1 MPRPILARLID
12 GPLWHRVSVLVFGA
26 IVTTAVWV
34 AVWLDATRDRREAR
48 EWVTTHLSNLAR
60 SFEEHTIRIFES
72 VDQMLLIIKQQH
84 EAGYP
89 IESIAKQLHHSPIIH
104 LIAMADRD
112 GRVVF
117 STGPRTD
124 PVSIADRE
132 HFRVHA
138 DGASEG
144 VFVSKP
150 VLGRQSGTWSVQFTR
165 RLSKPNGDFDGII
178 MIGAD
183 PFYFSQFYRTIDLG
197 RHGVAMLVGRDGIVR
212 ARQAPDGTTLGI
224 DLSGSVLFAKIL
236 EAPSGTIL
244 LESPID
250 GVSRYYGFR
259 WLPAFGMAIV
269 IGLGE
274 EDVAAPIE
282 RRLTSKY
289 LAASLVTVAISLLV
303 GMALVQISRLQRSQG
318 MWLSSRRAAEEA
330 RAEADAM
337 RDRLSHALDA
347 MSESF
352 ALYDRDDRLVLWNRR
367 YAETNPAIRDLLVPG
382 ARFED
387 LFREAVRRGQMVL
400 PEGNVE
406 AWIQERLLNRR
417 NPSHKFERAHTDGTW
432 ILIDERRT
440 ANGEVVLTGT
450 DITELKRREV
460 QLRDLAEQNAKL
472 AAAIEAANVGIVI
485 TDARLPDN
493 PIVFVNSGFIR
504 TTGYSADE
512 VIGRNP
518 RFLRS
523 PEADPA
529 TTARLREAV
538 ASAQPV
544 TMEIRNRR
552 KDGTSW
558 WCELT
563 MSPIRDDAG
572 RILGFVGIQNDI
584 SARKATE
591 ARVRESELRYRSVV
605 DTVTDVIFQTDAEGV
620 WTFLNP
626 AWTRIT
632 GFPVDET
639 IGTNFID
646 YVHPDD
652 RDASRQILAPLIAG
666 EKPFCRGKVRYLTS
680 DGGVRWIEVFAQ
692 ATRNAAGDVTG
703 SSGTLTDVT
712 EQHLAEE
719 RLRAAKDE
727 ADRANRA
734 KSEFL
739 AIISH
744 EIRTPL
750 NGVLGTIGLLLETR
764 LDPVQR
770 RYAETAHE
778 SGKMLLTILNDIL
791 DFSKMEAGRLELETT
806 DFRVRDTIRS
816 VADLM
821 RPRTLAKKI
830 ELDVNINPDV
840 PFALRGDAGRLTQ
853 IMLNLV
859 SNAIKF
865 TDHGHV
871 TINVGLEGKTQ
882 ESVWI
887 HFSVSDTG
895 TGISRADQEKL
906 FSSFTQVDTSRS
918 RRASGT
924 GLGLAICKRLVELM
938 GGVIGVESVPGEGS
952 TFWFIVPFKVAEQ
965 VPPPVEQ
972 HDDAAGAGG
981 AVGGREGRILVVD
994 DSPTNLMVAEALL
1007 TAVGYTAD
1015 TVDNGAAAV
1024 AAVQQCDYDAVLMD
1038 VSMPV
1043 MDGIAATSEIRNL
1056 GGRFRTLPIIAMT
1069 AHVLDRDRAACIDA
1083 GMDDYVTK
1091 PISKDALLD
1100 VLERCL
1106 RRSANRAS
1114 EDMMPTRGATVDPVD
1129 EATVSILRSEL
1140 DADAFASLLDT
1151 FMAETRARIER
1162 IRAAVARGDHGALAR
1177 EAHSLKS
1184 AAATF
1189 GAMSLSQLAASIE
1202 RTAESGGCP
1211 ADPDIS
1217 ALAAQ
1222 AAAACD
1228 ALQTMRAS

>member
-1 MPRPILARLID
+1 MPRQILARLID

-26 IVTTAVWV
+26 IVTTVVWLAVWF
-34 AVWLDATRDRREAR
+34 DAARDRRAAQ
-48 EWVTTHLSNLAR
+48 EWAKTDLSNLSR

-72 VDQMLLIIKQQH
+72 FDRMLLLIKQQH
-84 EAGYP
+84 EAGYAV
-89 IESIAKQLHHSPIIH
+89 ESIARQLHHSPTIH
-104 LIAMADRD
+104 QIAIADRD
-112 GRVVF
+112 GWVVF
-117 STGPRTD
+117 STRPGIA
-124 PVSIADRE
+124 PVNVADRE
-132 HFRVHA
+132 YFRVHA
-138 DGASEG
+138 DGASDG
-144 VFVSKP
+144 IFVGKP
-150 VLGRQSGTWSVQFTR
+150 VLGRQSGVWSVQFTR
-165 RLSKPNGDFDGII
+165 RLSKPDGGFDGIV

-197 RHGVAMLVGRDGIVR
+197 RQGVTMLVGRDGIVR
-212 ARQAPDGTTLGI
+212 ARQASDVTTLGD
-224 DLSGSVLFAKIL
+224 DLSGSALFARIL
-236 EAPSGTIL
+236 EAPSGTFL

-250 GVSRYYGFR
+250 GVSRYYSFR
-259 WLPAFGMAIV
+259 RLPAFGMSIV
-269 IGLGE
+269 IGRSE
-274 EDVAAPIE
+274 EDVVAPIE
-282 RRLTSKY
+282 RHLASKY
-289 LAASLVTVAISLLV
+289 VTASLVTVAVFLLV
-303 GMALVQISRLQRSQG
+303 GVALVQISRLQRSQG

-367 YAETNPAIRDLLVPG
+367 YVETNPAIRDLLVPG

-400 PEGNVE
+400 PEGDIE
-406 AWIQERLLNRR
+406 AWIQERLLKRR

-432 ILIDERRT
+432 ILIDERLT

-450 DITELKRREV
+450 DITELKRREA

-493 PIVFVNSGFIR
+493 PIVFVNSGFTR
-504 TTGYSADE
+504 TTGYTADDA
-512 VIGRNP
+512 IGRNP

-529 TTARLREAV
+529 ATAQLRDAV
-538 ASAQPV
+538 ASARPV
-544 TMEIRNRR
+544 TMEILNRR

-563 MSPIRDDAG
+563 MSPIRDDLG

-584 SARKATE
+584 SVRKATE
-591 ARVRESELRYRSVV
+591 ARVRESELRYRSVI
-605 DTVTDVIFQTDAEGV
+605 DTVTEVIFQTDAKGV

-632 GFPVDET
+632 GFQVDET

-652 RDASRQILAPLIAG
+652 RDAGERILGPLLAG
-666 EKPFCRGKVRYLTS
+666 EMPFCRRKVRYLTS

-692 ATRNAAGDVTG
+692 VTRNAAGDVTG
-703 SSGTLTDVT
+703 TSGTLTDVT

-727 ADRANRA
+727 ADRANKA

-750 NGVLGTIGLLLETR
+750 NGVLGTIGLLLETQ
-764 LDPVQR
+764 LNPVQR
-770 RYAETAHE
+770 RYVETAYE
-778 SGKMLLTILNDIL
+778 SGKMLLSILNDIL
-791 DFSKMEAGRLELETT
+791 DFSKMEAGRLELEAT

-821 RPRTLAKKI
+821 RPRALAKEI

-853 IMLNLV
+853 IVLNLV

-871 TINVGLEGKTQ
+871 TIDVGLEGRTQ
-882 ESVWI
+882 DSVWI

-895 TGISRADQEKL
+895 TGIVRADQEKL
-906 FSSFTQVDTSRS
+906 FNSFTQVDASRS

-952 TFWFIVPFKVAEQ
+952 TFWFIVPFKIAEQ
-965 VPPPVEQ
+965 VPLPAEQ
-972 HDDAAGAGG
+972 HDDTVGAEAA
-981 AVGGREGRILVVD
+981 VSRREGRILVVD

-1007 TAVGYTAD
+1007 TAAGYTVD

-1024 AAVQQCDYDAVLMD
+1024 AAVQQRDYDAVLMD

-1043 MDGIAATSEIRNL
+1043 MDGIVATTEIRGL

-1069 AHVLDRDRAACIDA
+1069 AHVLDRDRVACIDA

-1091 PISKDALLD
+1091 PINKDALLD
-1100 VLERCL
+1100 VLDKCL
-1106 RRSANRAS
+1106 RRAAGRAA
-1114 EDMMPTRGATVDPVD
+1114 EKTMPAHEATVDPVD

-1140 DADAFASLLDT
+1140 DADAFGSLLDT

-1202 RTAESGGCP
+1202 RKAEGGCCP
-1211 ADPDIS
+1211 ADLDIS

-1228 ALQTMRAS
+1228 ALQMMCAS